1 MKILVCPD
9 DLIKRCIWDHY
20 VYYVLGSDKEGEKV
34 LNNNIEFEIS
44 ERDALVIGLLKV
56 IETENLTHKFN
67 TYIIDLLTNKSINT
81 TQISEKAKVLIRK
94 KTLEIAIEK
103 FLDKFPDYWIP
114 DSVYKKSL
122 IDLLEYINEFK
133 IKIEKLEIFKI
144 SDQFGTY
151 DFIVSNNVKKLLS
164 FNY

>member
-56 IETENLTHKFN
+56 IETENLIHKFN